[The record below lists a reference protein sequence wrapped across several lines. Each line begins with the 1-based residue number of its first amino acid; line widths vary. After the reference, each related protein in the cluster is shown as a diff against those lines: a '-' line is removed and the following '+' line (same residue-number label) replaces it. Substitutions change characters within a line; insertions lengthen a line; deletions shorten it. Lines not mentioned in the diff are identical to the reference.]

1 MRWASTPGGLDS
13 TLHGFRG
20 PLHGIHAA
28 AEAAAEGTGPE
39 DQGDEGREGGD
50 SEGEAAGERVDL
62 YSNGLPREAAPKPW
76 ALAAATTM
84 LR

>member
-1 MRWASTPGGLDS
+1 
-13 TLHGFRG
+13 
-20 PLHGIHAA
+20 
-28 AEAAAEGTGPE
+28 
-39 DQGDEGREGGD
+39 
-50 SEGEAAGERVDL
+50 L